1 MPCARAAP
9 APALT
14 PPLLPVTGT
23 CSAQA
28 LGGTCA
34 MLLTVLLKRSCF
46 LMCATAETAR
56 LGFPQGLT
64 SLLTSTGNCGAY
76 TSKSGKVTGTHGQQ
90 ARNRHHEEKEPW
102 EHRGESAAPGGQRC
116 EVRTEGGWAALLAQ
130 AAVRTQPRITRAP
143 GWPADAA
150 RGFGHGQRC

>member
-23 CSAQA
+23 CSSEA

-34 MLLTVLLKRSCF
+34 MLLTVLLKGSCF

-64 SLLTSTGNCGAY
+64 SLLTSTGNCGGY

-90 ARNRHHEEKEPW
+90 ARNRHP
-102 EHRGESAAPGGQRC
+102 RGNGTLGTPGRIC
-116 EVRTEGGWAALLAQ
+116 SSRRPEVRTEGGWAALLAQ

>member
-1 MPCARAAP
+1 
-9 APALT
+9 
-14 PPLLPVTGT
+14 
-23 CSAQA
+23 
-28 LGGTCA
+28 
-34 MLLTVLLKRSCF
+34 MLLTVLKGSCF
-46 LMCATAETAR
+46 LMCAAAETAR

-64 SLLTSTGNCGAY
+64 SLLTSTGNCGRLHQQVWKGDRD
-76 TSKSGKVTGTHGQQ
+76 TRPTGQEQ
-90 ARNRHHEEKEPW
+90 HHEEKEPW
-102 EHRGESAAPGGQRC
+102 EHLGESAAPGGQRC